1 MKVTR
6 TSSGYAIPVKVN
18 AGASAD
24 RISGEH
30 GGRLKV
36 SVAAPAEDG
45 KANEALCALLAAR
58 LHVREGDVRIVSGA
72 ASPRKRVHIRGID
85 KSALRTLLT

>member
-6 TSSGYAIPVKVN
+6 TSNGYAIPVKVN

-24 RISGEH
+24 RIQGEH

-36 SVAAPAEDG
+36 SVAAPAEKG
-45 KANEALCALLAAR
+45 KANDAVRSLLAER
-58 LHVREGDVRIVSGA
+58 LAVRDGDVTIVSGET
-72 ASPRKRVHIRGID
+72 STHKRLHIAGVDRD
-85 KSALRTLLT
+85 ALRTLLQ